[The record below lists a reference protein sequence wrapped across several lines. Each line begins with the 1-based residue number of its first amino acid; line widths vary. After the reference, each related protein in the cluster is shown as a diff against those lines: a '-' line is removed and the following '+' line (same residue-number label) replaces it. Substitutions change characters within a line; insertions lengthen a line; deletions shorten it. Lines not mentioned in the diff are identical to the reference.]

1 MLQSRVQVALAR
13 AQVCL
18 LNSAM
23 LLANVAMPN
32 APKQHLRHACLELLP
47 AILLGAA
54 ALLGPGPGADAE
66 AVVERHHVL
75 AYKVLVSALP
85 WDRQGLRHFFC
96 ILAATVAVGG
106 QFRAMPK

>member
-1 MLQSRVQVALAR
+1 MALAR
-13 AQVCL
+13 AQTCL
-18 LNSAM
+18 LHSAM

-32 APKQHLRHACLELLP
+32 APEKHVRHACLELLP
-47 AILLGAA
+47 AVLSGAA

-85 WDRQGLRHFFC
+85 RNRQGLRHFLVSLRRQWRWSAKFVPC
-96 ILAATVAVGG
+96 
-106 QFRAMPK
+106 